1 MSQNAKDTD
10 NHIGRRLKL
19 RDLQILAS
27 VAEHGSM
34 AKAAAQLA
42 TTQPTVS
49 QAIADLE
56 DAVGVRLFDRSTQGV
71 VPTVFGE
78 ILLKRGAEAFDA
90 LKQGMRDI
98 EFHATSGTGDV
109 WVGCREVQLLGF
121 LPAVI
126 QRLAQQHPKII
137 VHAMD
142 VTVSDHVHLLQDRK
156 LDLIVGGSVPLKQD
170 NDLHAETLFEES
182 FTVVTGEKN
191 SWARRRKVAL
201 ADLMDEGW
209 LYGEPGNATQARIS
223 EAIVAKTG
231 RLPRVATYTTSMN
244 LRLALLAS
252 GNYISCIP
260 SSVYRYGAQVKPV
273 KALPVDMDLK
283 LPVAIYTLKNR
294 TLSPAVKLFIETAR
308 EVAKTMA
315 TDDEALIRPIRLK
328 ILK

>member
-182 FTVVTGEKN
+182 FTVVTGGKN

-260 SSVYRYGAQVKPV
+260 SSVYRYGAEVKPI

-308 EVAKTMA
+308 EVAKSMA
-315 TDDEALIRPIRLK
+315 TDA
-328 ILK
+328 

>member
-10 NHIGRRLKL
+10 SHIGRRLKL

-34 AKAAAQLA
+34 AKAAAQLS

-71 VPTVFGE
+71 VPTAYGD
-78 ILLKRGAEAFDA
+78 ILVKRGAEAFDA

-98 EFHATSGTGDV
+98 EFLATSGAGDV

-121 LPAVI
+121 LPAVV

-137 VHAMD
+137 VHATD

-156 LDLIVGGSVPLKQD
+156 LDLIIGGSVPLKQD
-170 NDLHAETLFEES
+170 NDLQAETLFEES
-182 FTVVTGEKN
+182 FTVVTGAQ
-191 SWARRRKVAL
+191 SPWVRRRKVAL
-201 ADLMDEGW
+201 AELMDEAW

-223 EAIVAKTG
+223 DAIVAKTG
-231 RLPRVATYTTSMN
+231 RLPRVATFTVSMN

-260 SSVYRYGAQVKPV
+260 DSVYRYGAEGRPV
-273 KALPVDMDLK
+273 KALPVDMELK
-283 LPVAIYTLKNR
+283 LPVILYTLKNR
-294 TLSPAVKLFIETAR
+294 TLSPVVKLFIDNVR

-315 TDDEALIRPIRLK
+315 NAS
-328 ILK
+328 

>member
-1 MSQNAKDTD
+1 MSPNAKDTD
-10 NHIGRRLKL
+10 SHIGRRLKL

-27 VAEHGSM
+27 VAQHGSM
-34 AKAAAQLA
+34 AKAAAQLS

-56 DAVGVRLFDRSTQGV
+56 EAVGVRLFDRSTQGV
-71 VPTVFGE
+71 VPTAYGD
-78 ILLKRGAEAFDA
+78 ILLTCGAEAFDA

-98 EFHATSGTGDV
+98 EFLATSGAGDV
-109 WVGCREVQLLGF
+109 WVGCVEPLLHWL

-126 QRLAQQHPKII
+126 RRLAQQHPKII
-137 VHAMD
+137 VHAAD
-142 VTVSDHVHLLQDRK
+142 VNSSENVHYLRERK
-156 LDLIVGGSVPLKQD
+156 LDLMLGRPALAQRD
-170 NDLHAETLFEES
+170 DDLHSEILFEEP
-182 FTVVTGEKN
+182 FTVVTGAE
-191 SWARRRKVAL
+191 SPWARRRKVAL
-201 ADLMDEGW
+201 ADLMDEAW

-252 GNYISCIP
+252 GDYVSCIP
-260 SSVYRYGAQVKPV
+260 SSVYRYSAASKPI
-273 KALPVDMDLK
+273 KALPVDMALK
-283 LPVAIYTLKNR
+283 LPVAILTLKNR

-315 TDDEALIRPIRLK
+315 TDA
-328 ILK
+328 

>member
-1 MSQNAKDTD
+1 MPRNSIESD

-19 RDLQILAS
+19 RDLQIMLS
-27 VAEHGSM
+27 VAQFGSM
-34 AKAAAQLA
+34 AKAAAHLS
-42 TTQPTVS
+42 TTQPAVS

-71 VPTVFGE
+71 APTAYGD
-78 ILLKRGAEAFDA
+78 ILLKSTVEAFDA

-98 EFHATSGTGDV
+98 EFLATSGAGDV
-109 WVGCREVQLLGF
+109 WVGCREVQLIGF

-137 VHAMD
+137 VHATD
-142 VTVSDHVHLLQDRK
+142 VTVSENIHYLQDRK
-156 LDLIVGGSVPLKQD
+156 LDLILGGSAPLKRD
-170 NDLHAETLFEES
+170 DDVHSETLFEES
-182 FTVVTGEKN
+182 FTLVTGEKN
-191 SWARRRKVAL
+191 PWARRRKVAL
-201 ADLMDEGW
+201 ADLMDEAW

-223 EAIVAKTG
+223 EAILAKTG
-231 RLPRVATYTTSMN
+231 RLPRVAMYTTSMN

-260 SSVYRYGAQVKPV
+260 SSVYRYGAEVKPI
-273 KALPVDMDLK
+273 KALPVDMYLK

-294 TLSPAVKLFIETAR
+294 TLSPAVKLFIDTAR

-315 TDDEALIRPIRLK
+315 KDA
-328 ILK
+328 

>member
-1 MSQNAKDTD
+1 MPRNTIDSD
-10 NHIGRRLKL
+10 NHIGRRIKL
-19 RDLQILAS
+19 RDLQIMLS
-27 VAEHGSM
+27 VAQFGSM
-34 AKAAAQLA
+34 AKAAAHLS

-56 DAVGVRLFDRSTQGV
+56 DAVGARLFDRSTQGV
-71 VPTVFGE
+71 VPTVCGE

-98 EFHATSGTGDV
+98 EFHATSGAGDV
-109 WVGCREVQLLGF
+109 WVGCREVQLIGF

-137 VHAMD
+137 VHATD
-142 VTVSDHVHLLQDRK
+142 VTVSENIHHLRDRK
-156 LDLIVGGSVPLKQD
+156 LDLILGGSAPLKRD
-170 NDLHAETLFEES
+170 DDLHSETLFEES

-191 SWARRRKVAL
+191 PWARRRKVAL

-223 EAIVAKTG
+223 ETILAKTG
-231 RLPRVATYTTSMN
+231 RLPRVAMYTTSMN

-260 SSVYRYGAQVKPV
+260 SSVYRYGAEVKPI

-308 EVAKTMA
+308 EVAKSMA
-315 TDDEALIRPIRLK
+315 KDV
-328 ILK
+328 

>member
-1 MSQNAKDTD
+1 MPRNTIDSD
-10 NHIGRRLKL
+10 NHIGRRIKL
-19 RDLQILAS
+19 RDLQIMLS
-27 VAEHGSM
+27 VAQFGSM
-34 AKAAAQLA
+34 AKAAAHLS

-56 DAVGVRLFDRSTQGV
+56 DAVGARLFDRSTQGV
-71 VPTVFGE
+71 VPTVCGE
-78 ILLKRGAEAFDA
+78 ILLKRGTEAFDA

-98 EFHATSGTGDV
+98 EFHATSGAGDV
-109 WVGCREVQLLGF
+109 WVGCREVQLIGF

-137 VHAMD
+137 VHATD
-142 VTVSDHVHLLQDRK
+142 VTVSENIHHLQDRK
-156 LDLIVGGSVPLKQD
+156 LDLILGGSAPLKRD
-170 NDLHAETLFEES
+170 DDLHSETLFEES

-191 SWARRRKVAL
+191 PWARRRKVAL
-201 ADLMDEGW
+201 VDLMDEGW

-223 EAIVAKTG
+223 ETILAKTG
-231 RLPRVATYTTSMN
+231 RLPRVAMYTTSMN

-260 SSVYRYGAQVKPV
+260 SSVYRYGAEVKPI

-308 EVAKTMA
+308 EVAKSMA
-315 TDDEALIRPIRLK
+315 KDV
-328 ILK
+328 

>member
-1 MSQNAKDTD
+1 MPCNTIDSD
-10 NHIGRRLKL
+10 NHIGRRIKL
-19 RDLQILAS
+19 RDLQIMLS
-27 VAEHGSM
+27 VAQFGSM
-34 AKAAAQLA
+34 AKAAAHLS

-56 DAVGVRLFDRSTQGV
+56 DAVGARLFDRSTQGV
-71 VPTVFGE
+71 VPTVCGE
-78 ILLKRGAEAFDA
+78 ILLKRGTEAFDA

-98 EFHATSGTGDV
+98 EFHATSGAGDV
-109 WVGCREVQLLGF
+109 WVGCREVQLIGF

-137 VHAMD
+137 VHATD
-142 VTVSDHVHLLQDRK
+142 VTVSENIHHLRDRK
-156 LDLIVGGSVPLKQD
+156 LDLILGGSAPLKRD
-170 NDLHAETLFEES
+170 DDLHSETLFEES

-191 SWARRRKVAL
+191 PWARRRKVAL
-201 ADLMDEGW
+201 TDLMDEGW

-223 EAIVAKTG
+223 ETILAKTG
-231 RLPRVATYTTSMN
+231 RLPRVAMYTTSMN

-260 SSVYRYGAQVKPV
+260 SSVYRYGAEVKPI

-308 EVAKTMA
+308 EVAKSMTK
-315 TDDEALIRPIRLK
+315 DV
-328 ILK
+328 

>member
-1 MSQNAKDTD
+1 MPRNTIDSD
-10 NHIGRRLKL
+10 NHIGRRIKL
-19 RDLQILAS
+19 RDLQIMLS
-27 VAEHGSM
+27 VAQFGSM
-34 AKAAAQLA
+34 AKAAAHLS

-56 DAVGVRLFDRSTQGV
+56 DAVGARLFDRSTQGV

-78 ILLKRGAEAFDA
+78 ILLKRGTEAFDA

-98 EFHATSGTGDV
+98 EFHATSGAGDV
-109 WVGCREVQLLGF
+109 WVGCREVQLIGF

-137 VHAMD
+137 VHATD
-142 VTVSDHVHLLQDRK
+142 VTVSENIHHLRDRK
-156 LDLIVGGSVPLKQD
+156 LDLILGGSAPLKQD
-170 NDLHAETLFEES
+170 DDLHSETLFEES

-191 SWARRRKVAL
+191 PWARRRKVAL

-223 EAIVAKTG
+223 ETILAKTG
-231 RLPRVATYTTSMN
+231 RLPRVAMYTTSMN

-260 SSVYRYGAQVKPV
+260 SSVYRYGAEVKPI

-308 EVAKTMA
+308 EVAKSMA
-315 TDDEALIRPIRLK
+315 KDV
-328 ILK
+328 

>member
-1 MSQNAKDTD
+1 MPQNAKDTD
-10 NHIGRRLKL
+10 SHIGRRLKL

-27 VAEHGSM
+27 VAQHGSM
-34 AKAAAQLA
+34 AKAAAHLA

-98 EFHATSGTGDV
+98 EFHATSGAGDV

-121 LPAVI
+121 MPAVI
-126 QRLAQQHPKII
+126 QRLARQHPKII
-137 VHAMD
+137 VHVTD
-142 VTVSDHVHLLQDRK
+142 VTVSEHIHYLQDRK
-156 LDLIVGGSVPLKQD
+156 LDLILGGSAPLNRD
-170 NDLHAETLFEES
+170 DDLHAETLFEES
-182 FTVVTGEKN
+182 FTVVTGAQ
-191 SWARRRKVAL
+191 SPWARRRKVAL
-201 ADLMDEGW
+201 AELMDEAW
-209 LYGEPGNATQARIS
+209 LYGEPNNATQARIS
-223 EAIVAKTG
+223 AAIQAKTG

-252 GNYISCIP
+252 GDYISCIP
-260 SSVYRYGAQVKPV
+260 SSVYRYGAQVKPI
-273 KALPVDMDLK
+273 KALPVDMDIK
-283 LPVAIYTLKNR
+283 LPVTIYTLKNR

-315 TDDEALIRPIRLK
+315 TDL
-328 ILK
+328 